1 MSHETH
7 SVVSPRALRLA
18 AVAGAVMVAR
28 PVSAQLASAIDLSS
42 FSSHSTANDWRSQL
56 AISPFMRFDHPRLA
70 VDGRW
75 TAIGGDGFIGRLQ
88 RPVRAQRDVDTHR
101 AADGVTD

>member
-18 AVAGAVMVAR
+18 AIAGAVMVAR

-42 FSSHSTANDWRSQL
+42 FSSQSMATEWRSQL
-56 AISPFMRFDHPRLA
+56 AVSPFMRFDHPRLA
-70 VDGRW
+70 ADGRW
-75 TAIGGDGFIGRLQ
+75 TCLLYTSD
-88 RPVRAQRDVDTHR
+88 
-101 AADGVTD
+101 AADE